1 MAAVTS
7 GRVSVVGRV
16 SRRLD
21 RLSERSFAL
30 VVSVPSL
37 LLVGLVVLPPTLAVF
52 GLSTFRIELAKDD
65 RTPFVGLA
73 NYLTRLPA
81 DQVIIDSIP
90 RTLIF
95 AAGITIVTLP
105 LALLTALVL
114 NRRFRGESIFFMVLL
129 MPWAISPIVTG
140 IFWRIMFDVQFGI
153 VDGVLVGTGLIT
165 TPINWLESTGA
176 SIVIAII
183 ATAWRSVPLLAVLL
197 LAALR
202 TIPGALY
209 RASTMDGA
217 SAWQSF
223 RYITLPAIRPTLF
236 VVGILQ
242 IILGLQTFDLLYS
255 LTGGGPGRDTYVLI
269 YAIYDTAFRDLSFG
283 YASAVTVV
291 LFLLILLCSLALLGV
306 QIRRRS
312 RPAVEDSDTDELSS
326 QTGRGLR
333 LETLPATFAAG
344 DDTWATQGHR
354 RRLPGWVGRLAFG
367 AGVIALFLFFL
378 APLIWIAITSV
389 QPPETFGFMPPHLTT
404 NLWFDGY
411 QLAMQNA
418 NWRGSL
424 AVSLE
429 TALATTFFVIVIAA
443 PAAYALARFNLPGKA
458 LILSILIFTQ
468 MVPAIV
474 MAIPVLRI
482 FQILKLTDTVQAL
495 VIVNVAFWLPLI
507 VWLLRNF
514 FADVP
519 VAIERAARI
528 DGATRLGTLFR
539 VTIPAA
545 RPGLAAAAVLILIG
559 TWNEFLF
566 ALVLGN
572 HNAVAISRRIVGL
585 TTKDFGTELL
595 QARPPANDLAAVGI
609 ISVLPCLILVAL
621 FHRRII
627 TGLTEGLVKG

>member
-1 MAAVTS
+1 MTAAS
-7 GRVSVVGRV
+7 AALGSVVGRV

-21 RLSERSFAL
+21 RLSERAFAL

-37 LLVGLVVLPPTLAVF
+37 LLVGLVVLPPTIAVF
-52 GLSTFRIELAKDD
+52 VLSVFRIELAKDD

-81 DQVIIDSIP
+81 DQVILDSIP

-105 LALLTALVL
+105 LALVTALAL

-129 MPWAISPIVTG
+129 MPWAISSIVTG

-153 VDGVLVGTGLIT
+153 VNGVLVATGIIH

-176 SIVIAII
+176 SIVIAIV
-183 ATAWRSVPLLAVLL
+183 ATAWRSVPLLAVLM

-209 RASTMDGA
+209 RAATMDGA

-236 VVGILQ
+236 IVGILQ
-242 IILGLQTFDLLYS
+242 VILGLQTFDLLYS

-291 LFLLILLCSLALLGV
+291 LFLLIVLCSLGLVAV
-306 QIRRRS
+306 QARRRS
-312 RPAVEDSDTDELSS
+312 RASVVEDVDTEDLSLR
-326 QTGRGLR
+326 TGRGLR
-333 LETLPATFAAG
+333 LDAMPSAFATG
-344 DDTWATQGHR
+344 GDTWSTQGHR
-354 RRLPGWVGRLAFG
+354 RRLPPRLTKVLFG
-367 AGVIALFLFFL
+367 IGVSALFLFFL
-378 APLIWIAITSV
+378 APLVWIAITSV

-429 TALATTFFVIVIAA
+429 TAIATTILVIVLAA
-443 PAAYALARFNLPGKA
+443 PAAYALARFNLPAKRV
-458 LILSILIFTQ
+458 ILAILIFTQ

-482 FQILKLTDTVQAL
+482 FQILHLTDTVQAL
-495 VIVNVAFWLPLI
+495 VIVDVAFWLPLI

-519 VAIERAARI
+519 IAIEKAARI
-528 DGATRLGTLFR
+528 DGATRLGTLFGSR
-539 VTIPAA
+539 
-545 RPGLAAAAVLILIG
+545 
-559 TWNEFLF
+559 
-566 ALVLGN
+566 
-572 HNAVAISRRIVGL
+572 SRRPVPAWPRRRSSSSSGPGTSSCSPL
-585 TTKDFGTELL
+585 SWATTTRSRSRAGSW
-595 QARPPANDLAAVGI
+595 V
-609 ISVLPCLILVAL
+609 
-621 FHRRII
+621 
-627 TGLTEGLVKG
+627 